1 MVRGLLVSA
10 ILLAACIAIGC
21 GTNTPQQATAIKIG
35 NSTTSSVQIAR
46 RAFPRRVSGGELR
59 NEISA
64 RKGKLV
70 LLNLWALW

>member
-1 MVRGLLVSA
+1 MVRGLLVST
-10 ILLAACIAIGC
+10 ILVAACSTIGC
-21 GTNTPQQATAIKIG
+21 GVDSPQQATATIANG
-35 NSTTSSVQIAR
+35 STSSDPIAR

-64 RKGKLV
+64 RQGKLV